1 MESAAEVPDPEEE
14 EEAEDAED
22 TDEEEGE
29 GDGAF
34 RFFPAVAFATL
45 LDFDGLADSS
55 SDSSEEDPDSS
66 SSLSSSLSYSSSLSS
81 SSSLLTSSSSLTSA
95 STSKKP
101 PTGSISDLSLSSSSR
116 VVDALRGTDS
126 GTALDLTM
134 TLATFLGLRT
144 GLTFGEGVE
153 TFVEAEEDDA
163 LDEAEDLDDLEEDDE
178 EEDEEGDDA
187 EDFEDLEE
195 DHEASDSDPES
206 DELSSSSFFAATF
219 LTTSAEKAFSCV
231 STRKLVQLTLSA
243 YTWPCY
249 LLRRL
254 GFSIALLVRALI
266 ALVSLRSVN
275 VLAHSTLDNEISSSR
290 CLRVFPSRYKLYCV
304 AITRRRRLLAERFD

>member
-1 MESAAEVPDPEEE
+1 MESAAEVPDPEED

-95 STSKKP
+95 STSRNP

-126 GTALDLTM
+126 GTALDLTT

-178 EEDEEGDDA
+178 EEDEEDDDAA

-195 DHEASDSDPES
+195 DDEASDSDPES

-219 LTTSAEKAFSCV
+219 LTTSAEKAVSCV
-231 STRKLVQLTLSA
+231 TVRKLVQLTLSA
-243 YTWPCY
+243 YTWSCY

-254 GFSIALLVRALI
+254 GFSIALLRALI
-266 ALVSLRSVN
+266 ALIALVGLRSVKCY
-275 VLAHSTLDNEISSSR
+275 L
-290 CLRVFPSRYKLYCV
+290 
-304 AITRRRRLLAERFD
+304 TRHWKMK